1 MTGGLVLSIGVGDMN
16 RRSLAAVL
24 MLCAAGLGLAACG
37 SSSSGSS
44 KSLTLVAYST
54 PQGVFEKL
62 IPAFQATPAGKGV
75 SFKQSYWPPGE
86 QSRAV
91 SNRLHADVGNFSLA
105 PYVGRPV
112 NA

>member
-24 MLCAAGLGLAACG
+24 TLCATGLGLAACG

-75 SFKQSYWPPGE
+75 SFKPSYGPSGE
-86 QSRAV
+86 KSRAV
-91 SNRLHADVGNFSLA
+91 RNGAHPDAGNS
-105 PYVGRPV
+105 
-112 NA
+112 